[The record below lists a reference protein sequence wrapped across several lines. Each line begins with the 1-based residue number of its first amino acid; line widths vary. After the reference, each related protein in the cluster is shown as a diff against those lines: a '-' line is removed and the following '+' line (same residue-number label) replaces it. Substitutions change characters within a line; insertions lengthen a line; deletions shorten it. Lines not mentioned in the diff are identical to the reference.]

1 MVRFANIEYERNN
14 ECDTNT
20 GHITISGFSEVVPED
35 SRL

>member
-20 GHITISGFSEVVPED
+20 GYITIRRFSEGIPNG
-35 SRL
+35 SQL